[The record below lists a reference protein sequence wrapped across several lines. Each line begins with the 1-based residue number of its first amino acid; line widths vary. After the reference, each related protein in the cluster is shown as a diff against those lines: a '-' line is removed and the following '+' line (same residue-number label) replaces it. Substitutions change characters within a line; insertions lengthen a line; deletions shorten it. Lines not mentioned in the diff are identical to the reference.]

1 MRLRGCHAL
10 FPPRGEQE
18 KREKRDLKRH
28 LKRSLARLRTR
39 HSGTV
44 SWRAMSTVSP
54 ETPLL
59 GGGGC
64 GAVRFEVTAPAVSAH
79 YCHCTRC
86 QRRTGTAASANARLK
101 PGSFRILSG
110 DETLRVWKPDGG
122 FEKWFCGDCGSALFS
137 RHPHDP
143 ELVRLRFAPQ

>member
-1 MRLRGCHAL
+1 
-10 FPPRGEQE
+10 
-18 KREKRDLKRH
+18 
-28 LKRSLARLRTR
+28 
-39 HSGTV
+39 
-44 SWRAMSTVSP
+44 MSTVSP

-59 GGGGC
+59 GGCGC

-143 ELVRLRFAPQ
+143 ELVSIRFGAFDSDPQIRPTMRHFVAYAAGWEPIPDDGIPRHPERAPSSDNP